1 MTKIDLALQG
11 APVRTPLA
19 KAARR
24 DAKIWLCLGLI
35 ALDGAA
41 LAAGFAVT
49 LMIEQPRSISEGL
62 LTAMLGALFVHFA
75 IAFQNQAYNPRCL
88 TRPVKSVRQTL
99 LSFATTLFVFLL
111 VAFSF
116 RLTGKMPRLAVGMG
130 MVTAVTLLVS
140 QRLLLCRIVRRA
152 FGDMTAE
159 IVIVDGAIL
168 PAAYFGRE
176 IIDARA
182 SGLRTDLDD
191 PYMLDRLGTV
201 LQDYDRVT
209 IVCAP
214 EYKVEWARALKGV
227 NIVGEIV
234 MPEIAALG
242 PLTTRQR
249 GGVTTL
255 VVSWGPLNRA
265 NRVKKRALDLA
276 ATIPALLLLS
286 PLMLLVAIAIKLDSA
301 GPVFFR
307 QERMGRGNRIFRI
320 LKFRSMRV
328 ETTDANGAR
337 SASRDDDRITRVGK
351 FIRATSIDE
360 LPQLINVLSG
370 EMSLVGRARTRWGRP
385 RATSCSGGS
394 TGNIGTVM
402 RSSPVSPGSRKS
414 AGFAGRPTPSAIFS
428 TGSSPIW
435 NISTAGRFC
444 ATCRSLRAPRR
455 SWFTAT
461 PIDRRACAPV

>member
-1 MTKIDLALQG
+1 MTKVDLAIRG

-24 DAKIWLCLGLI
+24 DAKIWLCLGLM
-35 ALDGAA
+35 ALDAGA
-41 LAAGFAVT
+41 LAFGFAVT
-49 LMIEQPRSISEGL
+49 LIIEMPRSISEGL
-62 LTAMLGALFVHFA
+62 WTAMFGALFVHAA

-88 TRPVKSVRQTL
+88 TRPLKSVRQTL

-111 VAFSF
+111 VAFSL
-116 RLTGKMPRLAVGMG
+116 RMTGKVPRFAVGMG
-130 MVTAVTLLVS
+130 MVTAATLLVA
-140 QRLLLCRIVRRA
+140 QRLLVCHIVQRA
-152 FGDMTAE
+152 FGQLTAE
-159 IVIVDGAIL
+159 LVIVDDANL
-168 PAAYFGRE
+168 PPSYLGRD
-176 IIDARA
+176 IMDARA

-214 EYKVEWARALKGV
+214 ERKVEWARALKGV
-227 NIVGEIV
+227 NIFGEIV
-234 MPEIAALG
+234 MPEIAELG
-242 PLTTRQR
+242 PLTTRQS

-265 NRVKKRALDLA
+265 NRVKKRALDLVV
-276 ATIPALLLLS
+276 TIPALLLLS
-286 PLMLLVAIAIKLDSA
+286 PLLLLVAIAIKLDSP

-337 SASRDDDRITRVGK
+337 SASRDDDRITRVGRL
-351 FIRATSIDE
+351 IRMTSIDE

-370 EMSLVGRARTRWGRP
+370 EMSLVGPRP
-385 RATSCSGGS
+385 HALG
-394 TGNIGTVM
+394 
-402 RSSPVSPGSRKS
+402 
-414 AGFAGRPTPSAIFS
+414 
-428 TGSSPIW
+428 
-435 NISTAGRFC
+435 STAGDELFWRVDRQYWHRHALKPGITGLAQIRGFRG
-444 ATCRSLRAPRR
+444 ATNTKRDILKRLEADLEYQQGWSLLRDVGILAR
-455 SWFTAT
+455 TAQVL
-461 PIDRRACAPV
+461 IHRNAY

>member
-35 ALDGAA
+35 ALDAAA
-41 LAAGFAVT
+41 LAVGFAVM
-49 LMIEQPRSISEGL
+49 LMIEQPRIISDGM

-88 TRPVKSVRQTL
+88 THPVKSVRQTL

-111 VAFSF
+111 VAFSL
-116 RLTGKMPRLAVGMG
+116 RITGKVPRLAIGMG
-130 MVTAVTLLVS
+130 MVAAGTLLVA
-140 QRLLLCRIVRRA
+140 QRLLICRIVRRA

-159 IVIVDGAIL
+159 LVIVDGANL
-168 PAAYFGRE
+168 PASYLDRE

-209 IVCAP
+209 IVCTP
-214 EYKVEWARALKGV
+214 ERKVEWARALKGV

-234 MPEIAALG
+234 MPEIAELG

-276 ATIPALLLLS
+276 VTIPALILLS
-286 PLMLLVAIAIKLDSA
+286 PLLLIVALAIKLDSP

-337 SASRDDDRITRVGK
+337 SASRDDDRITRVGR

-370 EMSLVGRARTRWGRP
+370 EMSLVGPRP
-385 RATSCSGGS
+385 HALG
-394 TGNIGTVM
+394 
-402 RSSPVSPGSRKS
+402 
-414 AGFAGRPTPSAIFS
+414 
-428 TGSSPIW
+428 
-435 NISTAGRFC
+435 STAGNELFWRVDRQYWHRHALKPGITGLAQIRGFRG
-444 ATCRSLRAPRR
+444 ATNTKRDILDRLESDLEYQHGWSLLRDVSILAR
-455 SWFTAT
+455 TAQVLVH
-461 PIDRRACAPV
+461 RNAY